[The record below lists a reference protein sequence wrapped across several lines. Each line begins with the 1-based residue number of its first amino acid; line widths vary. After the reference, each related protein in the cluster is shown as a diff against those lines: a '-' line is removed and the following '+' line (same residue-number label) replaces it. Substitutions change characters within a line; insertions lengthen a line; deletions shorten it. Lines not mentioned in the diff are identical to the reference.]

1 MTFKEN
7 NKTRGERTQREM
19 LEFIRQY
26 LYEHGYPPSRKEIG
40 DGVGLRSTSSVQK
53 YIDRMLADRILETDA
68 EAGAPR
74 ALRIP
79 GMRYVNTELTILDR
93 YLESERIRI
102 VEQLCPYDIPW
113 LACEMGEER
122 LMDKDC
128 MDECEQCW
136 RLPLKPGKEQDR
148 VEERP

>member
-1 MTFKEN
+1 MIFKEN
-7 NKTRGERTQREM
+7 NKARGERTRGEM

-40 DGVGLRSTSSVQK
+40 DGVGLKSTSSVQSH
-53 YIDRMLADRILETDA
+53 IDRMLTDGMLETDD
-68 EAGAPR
+68 EAGTPR
-74 ALRIP
+74 ALRVP
-79 GMRYVNTELTILDR
+79 GMRYVDTELTILDR

-113 LACEMGEER
+113 LAREMGEER

-128 MDECEQCW
+128 MNECEQCW
-136 RLPLKPGKEQDR
+136 RLPLKPGKAQDG
-148 VEERP
+148 VEDRS